1 MIISGYEKPIEYGRQ
16 QIFDPTMAAMVMQA
30 QKQYNDALKDE
41 YERGLKTMDTF
52 YTKYGD
58 FISPF
63 AKDMERYGEMVG
75 GVKSVLDEAYAKGID
90 LLGSPEGRMIV
101 QRLTNSI
108 DPAEYNRMRA
118 NAKVGFAYLDEV
130 AKARANGEFDE
141 DYENWNL
148 QQPGG
153 PGLFDQFSSEGGRM
167 WNRPSP
173 SKYQD
178 QNTMVSPL
186 FDHMQDEYIDSDGQ
200 YDYSGVSRD
209 RRALILQANL
219 GSILKTPN
227 GKYHYELA
235 KQEYTRRF
243 GKTPTEAE
251 ALSFYQDQLLDASD
265 RFEHRT
271 RTENKDWARRRES
284 QLRMTEDDHRTSND
298 IYAYNRKAE
307 TDYDW
312 ETKKL
317 MDTDRDKRV
326 SEEERKT
333 YVSTGGASSDKDYN
347 IIADSAKNPGSPL
360 QYDPNDPYKSKV
372 APADGRIS
380 FLPATK
386 KDELSMYVIPN
397 DVAESVLFKY
407 QNGRVISMNRGEMN
421 GEKPAWYNFWD
432 DQEGVDQVTFVPSG
446 NIITLE
452 DEKGNKQAYMF
463 GQINATK
470 EQVLMKVKSNRR
482 NYNK

>member
-1 MIISGYEKPIEYGRQ
+1 MITPYDDWIQ
-16 QIFDPTMAAMVMQA
+16 MPTMDVYNTSMMLAAVQA
-30 QKQYNDALKDE
+30 AKDMYDKSE
-41 YERGLKTMDTF
+41 KRLDNFYE
-52 YTKYGD
+52 KYGD

-63 AKDMERYGEMVG
+63 SKDMDWYGNKINNINNTLNQM
-75 GVKSVLDEAYAKGID
+75 YANGID
-90 LLGSPEGRMIV
+90 PLRSAEGQAMVAQLSR
-101 QRLTNSI
+101 SI
-108 DPAEYNRMRA
+108 DPAEYNRRKT
-118 NAKVGFAYLDEV
+118 NAKLGFAYLDEV

-186 FDHMQDEYIDSDGQ
+186 FEDMQDEYIDSSRDGQ

-227 GKYHYELA
+227 GRYHYELA
-235 KQEYTRRF
+235 KQEYARRF
-243 GKTPTEAE
+243 GETPTEAE

-284 QLRMTEDDHRTSND
+284 QLRMAEDDHRTAND
-298 IYAYNRKAE
+298 IRAYERKAE

-312 ETKKL
+312 ETRAL
-317 MDTDRDKRV
+317 MDTNRDKKI
-326 SEEERKT
+326 SEEERT
-333 YVSTGGASSDKDYN
+333 EYTGVGGSKKGKDN
-347 IIADSAKNPGSPL
+347 ENVFTRTDANKGSNTI
-360 QYDPNDPYKSKV
+360 YDTRKSVEEKITPY
-372 APADGRIS
+372 DGRIS
-380 FLPATK
+380 FNK
-386 KDELSMYVIPN
+386 GVEKDDADSYEIPN
-397 DVAESVLFKY
+397 DLISSVLFEYDSADNKMRPLDVSETKGTENKY
-407 QNGRVISMNRGEMN
+407 FGLVEAVEDTDSS
-421 GEKPAWYNFWD
+421 
-432 DQEGVDQVTFVPSG
+432 TFIATGQMFYVKDK
-446 NIITLE
+446 N
-452 DEKGNKQAYMF
+452 GNKQYYIHGYVSGGNDYKKDCVMR
-463 GQINATK
+463 
-470 EQVLMKVKSNRR
+470 VSRR
-482 NYNK
+482 R

>member
-1 MIISGYEKPIEYGRQ
+1 MVYAYDNWVQLPTKDIYDTQMMAMAINAAKDMYEKGQDEI
-16 QIFDPTMAAMVMQA
+16 
-30 QKQYNDALKDE
+30 KDFT
-41 YERGLKTMDTF
+41 KT
-52 YTKYGD
+52 YGD
-58 FISPF
+58 FMSPF

-75 GVKSVLDEAYAKGID
+75 GVRDTINRMYAAGID
-90 LLGSPEGRMIV
+90 PLRSAEGRAMLS
-101 QRLTNSI
+101 RLTNSI
-108 DPAEYNRMRA
+108 NPAEYNRMRT
-118 NAKVGFAYLDEV
+118 NAKLGFAYLDEV
-130 AKARANGEFDE
+130 EKARAKGEFDE

-153 PGLFDQFSSEGGRM
+153 PGLFDQFSSEGGKM

-186 FDHMQDEYIDSDGQ
+186 FDHMQDEYIDSSRDGQ

-227 GKYHYELA
+227 GRYHYELA
-235 KQEYTRRF
+235 KQEYARRF

-284 QLRMTEDDHRTSND
+284 QLRMAEDDHRTAND
-298 IYAYNRKAE
+298 IRAYERKAE

-317 MDTDRDKRV
+317 MDTDRDKKI

-333 YVSTGGASSDKDYN
+333 YVSTGGASSDKDYD
-347 IIADSAKNPGSPL
+347 IVADSARNPGSPL

-372 APADGRIS
+372 TPIDGRIEFHAES
-380 FLPATK
+380 K
-386 KDELSMYVIPN
+386 KGAADMFYTIPN
-397 DVAESVLFKY
+397 DIAEQVLVRQKDDQLFT
-407 QNGRVISMNRGEMN
+407 ITRGEMN
-421 GEKPAWYNFWD
+421 GDKPWYNPWGD
-432 DQEGVDQVTFVPSG
+432 PEGSDQVIFIPSG
-446 NIITLE
+446 NVETFEI
-452 DEKGNKQAYMF
+452 KGKKYAFMH
-463 GQINATK
+463 GTINATGEK
-470 EQVLMKVKSNRR
+470 VLMRVKSNRR

>member
-1 MIISGYEKPIEYGRQ
+1 MIGPYDSWVSI
-16 QIFDPTMAAMVMQA
+16 PTRDLYDTQMIAMAVNAA
-30 QKQYNDALKDE
+30 KDM
-41 YERGLKTMDTF
+41 YERGQEQVKEFNKT
-52 YTKYGD
+52 YGD
-58 FISPF
+58 FTSPF
-63 AKDMERYGEMVG
+63 SKDMERYGVMMS
-75 GVKSVLDEAYAKGID
+75 GVRDIIDDAAARGID
-90 LLGSPEGRMIV
+90 LLKSPEGRAVI
-101 QRLTNSI
+101 QRAVNSVN
-108 DPAEYNRMRA
+108 PAEFNRMRT
-118 NAKVGFAYLDEV
+118 NAKLGFEYLQQVEE
-130 AKARANGEFDE
+130 AKAKGEFDQ
-141 DYENWNL
+141 DYENWLLNTAN
-148 QQPGG
+148 GG
-153 PGLFDQFSSEGGRM
+153 PGAFNDFSSAGGAM
-167 WNRPSP
+167 WNRPGP
-173 SKYQD
+173 GRYQD

-186 FDHMQDEYIDSDGQ
+186 FDHMQDEFIDSDGQ

-219 GSILKTPN
+219 GALLKTPN
-227 GKYHYELA
+227 GRYHYELA
-235 KQEYTRRF
+235 KQEAARRL
-243 GKTPTEAE
+243 GRTPTESE
-251 ALSFYQDQLLDASD
+251 ALTFYQDQLLDASD

-284 QLRMTEDDHRTSND
+284 QIRMSEDDHRTAND
-298 IYAYNRKAE
+298 IRAYERKAE

-312 ETKKL
+312 ETRKL
-317 MDTDRDKRV
+317 MDTDRDKKI

-333 YVSTGGASSDKDYN
+333 YVSAGGASNDKDYN

-386 KDELSMYVIPN
+386 NDELSMYVIPN

-421 GEKPAWYNFWD
+421 GEEPAWYNFWD

>member
-1 MIISGYEKPIEYGRQ
+1 MVYAYDNWVQLPTKDIYDTQMMAMAINTAKDMYEKGQDEI
-16 QIFDPTMAAMVMQA
+16 
-30 QKQYNDALKDE
+30 KDFT
-41 YERGLKTMDTF
+41 KT
-52 YTKYGD
+52 YGD
-58 FISPF
+58 FMSPF

-75 GVKSVLDEAYAKGID
+75 GVKDTINRMYAAGID
-90 LLGSPEGRMIV
+90 PLRSAEGRAMLS
-101 QRLTNSI
+101 RLTNSI
-108 DPAEYNRMRA
+108 NPAEYNRMRA
-118 NAKVGFAYLDEV
+118 NAKLGFAYLDEV

-153 PGLFDQFSSEGGRM
+153 PGLFDQFSSKGGKM

-186 FDHMQDEYIDSDGQ
+186 FDHIQDEYIDSDGQ

-227 GKYHYELA
+227 GRYHYELA
-235 KQEYTRRF
+235 KQEYARRF

-284 QLRMTEDDHRTSND
+284 QLRMTEDDHRTAND
-298 IYAYNRKAE
+298 IYAYDRKAE

-347 IIADSAKNPGSPL
+347 IIADSARNPGSPL

-372 APADGRIS
+372 APIDGRIEFHTES
-380 FLPATK
+380 K
-386 KDELSMYVIPN
+386 KGAADMFYTIPN
-397 DVAESVLFKY
+397 DVAEDVIY
-407 QNGRVISMNRGEMN
+407 RVENGKVIRMNRGEMN
-421 GEKPAWYNFWD
+421 GDTPWYNPWGD
-432 DQEGVDQVTFVPSG
+432 PEGSDQVVFVPSG
-446 NIITLE
+446 NIVTME
-452 DEKGNKQAYMF
+452 DENGNKQPYMH
-463 GQINATK
+463 GTINATGEK
-470 EQVLMKVKSNRR
+470 VLMRVKSNRR

>member
-1 MIISGYEKPIEYGRQ
+1 MITPYDDWIQ
-16 QIFDPTMAAMVMQA
+16 MPTMDVYNTSMMLAAVQA
-30 QKQYNDALKDE
+30 AKDMYDRSE
-41 YERGLKTMDTF
+41 KRLDNFYE
-52 YTKYGD
+52 KYGD

-63 AKDMERYGEMVG
+63 SKDMDWYGNKINNINNTLNQM
-75 GVKSVLDEAYAKGID
+75 YANGID
-90 LLGSPEGRMIV
+90 PLRSAEGQAMVAQLSR
-101 QRLTNSI
+101 SI
-108 DPAEYNRMRA
+108 DPAEYNRRKT
-118 NAKVGFAYLDEV
+118 NAKLGFAYLDEV

-227 GKYHYELA
+227 GRYHYELA

-243 GKTPTEAE
+243 GKTPTEGE

-284 QLRMTEDDHRTSND
+284 QLRMAEDDHRTAND
-298 IYAYNRKAE
+298 IRAYERKAE

-317 MDTDRDKRV
+317 MDTDRDKKI

-347 IIADSAKNPGSPL
+347 IIADSARNPGSPL

-372 APADGRIS
+372 APIDGRIEFHAES
-380 FLPATK
+380 K
-386 KDELSMYVIPN
+386 KGAADMFYTIPN
-397 DVAESVLFKY
+397 DIAEQVLVRQKDDQLFT
-407 QNGRVISMNRGEMN
+407 ITRGEMN
-421 GEKPAWYNFWD
+421 GDKPWYNPWGD
-432 DQEGVDQVTFVPSG
+432 PEGSDQVIFIPSG
-446 NIITLE
+446 NVETFEI
-452 DEKGNKQAYMF
+452 KGKKYAFMH
-463 GQINATK
+463 GTINATGEK
-470 EQVLMKVKSNRR
+470 VLMRVKSNRR